1 MLAMWASVMK
11 LNTSACWQA
20 IHRPREFLWL
30 CAASMS
36 LTSVCN
42 SGPVQNTSRMIP
54 EAITA
59 LVGVI
64 SVDVDEAGN
73 SSQGQTERHRR
84 YDRQRG
90 RDWPPTGF
98 TVLWNEASPRQWGD
112 YTIPDDVTSEDL
124 WDHIK
129 AEFNL
134 SGAPV
139 CRWVGCTRRTPDRL
153 LRRHVESVHLGMR
166 LKCTE
171 CTVSCRADHRYNA
184 HHDSGCLN
192 ASV

>member
-1 MLAMWASVMK
+1 
-11 LNTSACWQA
+11 
-20 IHRPREFLWL
+20 
-30 CAASMS
+30 
-36 LTSVCN
+36 
-42 SGPVQNTSRMIP
+42 MIS
-54 EAITA
+54 EAVTA
-59 LVGVI
+59 LVGAI
-64 SVDVDEAGN
+64 SVDLDEAGPA
-73 SSQGQTERHRR
+73 SSHGQTERHRR

-98 TVLWNEASPRQWGD
+98 TVIWTEASPRQWGD
-112 YTIPDDVTSEDL
+112 YTIPDDVTSEQV

-134 SGAPV
+134 SGAAV
-139 CRWVGCTRRTPDRL
+139 CRWVGCTRGTQDRL

-184 HHDSGCLN
+184 HHDLGCLN